1 MKMEKESAYGLTSNT
16 FYTIINTLKKY
27 SNIIEKVILFGSRAR
42 GDYKITSDIDLAIIF
57 RTDNEK
63 IYKIIDDLS
72 EKNIIHTLDIIDYN
86 KINNQKL
93 KNYIDNEGKIIFLT
107 NSDGKV
113 VDNMNKVLDKVIDLE
128 KAIKKLHETLE
139 RDATN
144 DDIVIDATIQR
155 FEFTYELSWKIL
167 KAYLEYNGLLEVSS
181 PRRTL
186 KEAFK
191 ERIITD
197 GDNWLKMLVD
207 RNRTSHPYEEATAWE
222 IYSNIKSIYIKLF
235 DELLIEMKRRV

>member
-1 MKMEKESAYGLTSNT
+1 MEKESAYGLTSNT